1 MLEIFK
7 VNVED
12 LELGMFV
19 SGLDRAWLE
28 SPFAVQG
35 LLIKSEE
42 DLATLR
48 ALCKYVF
55 IDVEKGEQREE
66 RRGSP
71 RARPPEHERRRH
83 SREARSNP
91 IKRARLDK
99 ARLLPGREL
108 TSYRDQSD
116 WQTEYRHATAAV
128 DTLSVEVR
136 DVYSALARGGAVDML
151 SVKRSAEPMI
161 DSVARNPDACIWLAR
176 LRQLDDYTYQHSVAT
191 SIWAVAMGRQLG
203 LPRQDLRTLAVG
215 GLLFD
220 IGKLQVPPEL
230 LHSPER
236 LEGDDLEQVRAHVH
250 HGAQFITSSG
260 TLNNDIIAMALH
272 HHERHDGSG
281 YPDGLKGDDIPI
293 FARIAGIVDTYDALT
308 SDRSYARGQSPSQA
322 IKYLHDVRDS
332 EFQAEF
338 VEEFIQA
345 IGIYPAGTL
354 VELSS
359 GEVAVVVSEYRTRRL
374 RPRVLLLLD
383 GDKQPLQAPRMVD
396 LLEVTEDASGRPLE
410 ILTSL
415 APGAHGI
422 DPSRLGL

>member
-1 MLEIFK
+1 MLEIVK

-19 SGLDRAWLE
+19 SGLDRSWLE

-35 LLIKSEE
+35 LLIRSEE

-48 ALCKYVF
+48 SLCRYVF

-66 RRGSP
+66 HRGSP
-71 RARPPEHERRRH
+71 RAAPPQHERRRH
-83 SREARSNP
+83 PRKGSHP
-91 IKRARLDK
+91 ISRARLDK

-108 TSYRDQSD
+108 TTYRDQAD
-116 WQTEYRHATAAV
+116 WESEYPRATAAV
-128 DTLSVEVR
+128 DTLSAEVR
-136 DVYSALARGGAVDML
+136 GLYGSLARGGAVDMV
-151 SVKRSAEPMI
+151 SIKRSVNPMI
-161 DSVARNPDACIWLAR
+161 DSITRNPDACIWLAR
-176 LRQLDDYTYQHSVAT
+176 LRQLDEYTYQHSVAT

-203 LPRQDLRTLAVG
+203 LPKQDLRTLAVG

-220 IGKLQVPPEL
+220 IGKLQVPPDL

-250 HGAQFITSSG
+250 HGAEFIAASG
-260 TLNNDIIAMALH
+260 TLNNDIIAMTLH
-272 HHERHDGSG
+272 HHERYDGSG

-293 FARIAGIVDTYDALT
+293 FARIAGIVDCYDALT
-308 SDRSYARGQSPSQA
+308 SDRSYARGESPSKA
-322 IKYLHDVRDS
+322 IKYLHDVRDI

-374 RPRVLLLLD
+374 RPKVLLLLD
-383 GDKQPLQAPRMVD
+383 GDKQPLPKPHMVD
-396 LLEVTEDASGRPLE
+396 LLETTEDARGGPLE
-410 ILTSL
+410 IVTSL

-422 DPSRLGL
+422 DPARLGV

>member
-1 MLEIFK
+1 MLEIVK

-19 SGLDRAWLE
+19 SGLDRSWLE

-55 IDVEKGEQREE
+55 IDVEKGEQKEE
-66 RRGSP
+66 RRASP
-71 RARPPEHERRRH
+71 RAAPPQHERRRH
-83 SREARSNP
+83 PRKASHP
-91 IKRARLDK
+91 IRRARLDK

-108 TSYRDQSD
+108 TTYRDQSG
-116 WQTEYRHATAAV
+116 WETEYPRATAAV
-128 DTLSVEVR
+128 ESLSAEVR
-136 DVYSALARGGAVDML
+136 GVYGTLARGGAVDML
-151 SVKRSAEPMI
+151 SIKRSVEPMI
-161 DSVARNPDACIWLAR
+161 DSITRNPDACIWLAR

-203 LPRQDLRTLAVG
+203 LPKQDLRTLAVG

-220 IGKLQVPPEL
+220 IGKLQVPPAL
-230 LHSPER
+230 LNSPDR
-236 LEGDDLEQVRAHVH
+236 LAGEELEQVRAHVH
-250 HGAQFITSSG
+250 HGAAFIADSG

-293 FARIAGIVDTYDALT
+293 FARIAGIVDCYDALT
-308 SDRSYARGQSPSQA
+308 SDRSYASGQSPSQA
-322 IKYLHDVRDS
+322 IKYLHDMRDV

-383 GDKQPLQAPRMVD
+383 DEKQPLPEPRMLD
-396 LLEVTEDASGRPLE
+396 LLETTEDASGKPLE

-422 DPSRLGL
+422 DPCRLGL

>member
-1 MLEIFK
+1 MLEIVK

-19 SGLDRAWLE
+19 SGLDRSWLE

-35 LLIKSEE
+35 LLIKDEE

-55 IDVEKGEQREE
+55 IDVEKGEQREP
-66 RRGSP
+66 RRPAP
-71 RARPPEHERRRH
+71 RVAPAHHERRRQPRKG
-83 SREARSNP
+83 SDP
-91 IKRARLDK
+91 ITRDRLDK
-99 ARLLPGREL
+99 AKLLPGREL
-108 TSYRDQSD
+108 TTYRDQSD
-116 WQTEYRHATAAV
+116 WETEYPKATTAV
-128 DTLSVEVR
+128 DTLSAEVR
-136 DVYSALARGGAVDML
+136 GLYGSLARGGALDML
-151 SVKRSAEPMI
+151 SIKRSVEPMI
-161 DSVARNPDACIWLAR
+161 DSITRNPDACIWLAR
-176 LRQLDDYTYQHSVAT
+176 LRQLDEYTYQHSVAT

-203 LPRQDLRTLAVG
+203 LPKQDLRTLAVG

-220 IGKLQVPPEL
+220 VGKLQVPPDL
-230 LHSPER
+230 LNSPER
-236 LEGDDLEQVRAHVH
+236 LEGEDLEQVRAHVH
-250 HGAQFITSSG
+250 HGAAFITESG

-281 YPDGLKGDDIPI
+281 YPDGLKGDNIPI
-293 FARIAGIVDTYDALT
+293 FARIAGIVDCYDALT
-308 SDRSYARGQSPSQA
+308 SDRSYARGQSPSSA
-322 IKYLHDVRDS
+322 IKYLHDARDR

-354 VELSS
+354 VELTS
-359 GEVAVVVSEYRTRRL
+359 GEVAVVVSEYRSRRL

-383 GDKQPLQAPRMVD
+383 GDKQPLAKPHMLD
-396 LLEVTEDASGRPLE
+396 LLETTEDASGRPLE

-422 DPSRLGL
+422 DPCRLGL